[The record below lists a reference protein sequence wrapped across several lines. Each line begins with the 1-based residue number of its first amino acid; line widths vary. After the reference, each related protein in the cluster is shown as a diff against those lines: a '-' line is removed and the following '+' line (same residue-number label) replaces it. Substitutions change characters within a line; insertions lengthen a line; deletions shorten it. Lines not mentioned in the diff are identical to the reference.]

1 MARKIMQ
8 KNYHLTNKVTGE
20 KIVVHPPGLPGMNK
34 DGKNPKKDGRWIRQF
49 TIIDAGNTKFKG
61 QSEITLY
68 NQPANLPKVTIDN
81 EEWVVEE
88 IPEVKAKRVR
98 AEVEEAA
105 AADATPTPA
114 VDVAPAAPAAEVTIV
129 SDDCEVIHGTA
140 DLDQKASE

>member
-8 KNYHLTNKVTGE
+8 KNYTLKNKVTGE
-20 KIVVHPPGLPGMNK
+20 TIVVHPPGLPGVAK
-34 DGKNPKKDGRWIRQF
+34 DGKNPKKDGRWIRVF
-49 TIIDAGNTKFKG
+49 SIVDAGNTKFKG

-98 AEVEEAA
+98 AEVEQAA
-105 AADATPTPA
+105 AADTTPTPK
-114 VDVAPAAPAAEVTIV
+114 VDAAPIADEATIN
-129 SDDCEVIHGTA
+129 GTA